1 MSGIGTM
8 AGYDNLNGLR
18 RVLPRSSSVA
28 ATGMSAR
35 YVRRSMPSAMV
46 MIAAGTLIA
55 CNVTIFVTLLGDKM
69 SRNDA
74 EETTS
79 A

>member
-1 MSGIGTM
+1 MGGIGTM
-8 AGYDNLNGLR
+8 AGYDNSNGLP
-18 RVLPRSSSVA
+18 RVLPRSSSVD

-35 YVRRSMPSAMV
+35 HVRRSMSSAMMV
-46 MIAAGTLIA
+46 AAGTLIA
-55 CNVTIFVTLLGDKM
+55 YNVTIFVTLLGRKV